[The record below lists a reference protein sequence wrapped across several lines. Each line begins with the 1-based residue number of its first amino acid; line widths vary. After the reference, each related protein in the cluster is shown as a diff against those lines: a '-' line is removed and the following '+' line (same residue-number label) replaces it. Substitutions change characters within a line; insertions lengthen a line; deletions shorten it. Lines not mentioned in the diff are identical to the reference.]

1 MRRLSSYKNKFG
13 NDWARILSSPVDV
26 VRSEEYK
33 MARKPGMKQ
42 KENPVG
48 CTGEGKNEKEIRE
61 GYREDNKRTACISV
75 RR

>member
-33 MARKPGMKQ
+33 NG
-42 KENPVG
+42 KEAG
-48 CTGEGKNEKEIRE
+48 DETEGKSGRVHRGRQKM
-61 GYREDNKRTACISV
+61 KRK
-75 RR
+75 